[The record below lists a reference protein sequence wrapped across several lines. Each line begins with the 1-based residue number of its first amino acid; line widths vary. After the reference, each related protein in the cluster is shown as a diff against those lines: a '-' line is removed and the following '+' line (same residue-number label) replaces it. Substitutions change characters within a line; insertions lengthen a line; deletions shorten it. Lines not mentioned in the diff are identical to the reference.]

1 MNIILKITYQSH
13 NCNFNFSAIVG
24 NWKINFMYFIS
35 SVWHKY
41 TVGTYVHVTVHDFSW
56 TNYNPW
62 IYLNTQSKCPLV
74 SCKVYIKK
82 GNTIRMV
89 TFWLHDTRL
98 IKECCKSFKSLFS
111 KWKSYLFVTRV
122 GKKTQSWSH
131 SHSQRL
137 EPQISQFDFLL
148 ISLEELLVCKVITR
162 FN

>member
-41 TVGTYVHVTVHDFSW
+41 TVGAYVHVTVHDFSW

-62 IYLNTQSKCPLV
+62 IYFNTQSK
-74 SCKVYIKK
+74 
-82 GNTIRMV
+82 
-89 TFWLHDTRL
+89 
-98 IKECCKSFKSLFS
+98 
-111 KWKSYLFVTRV
+111 
-122 GKKTQSWSH
+122 WSH
-131 SHSQRL
+131 SHCQRL

-148 ISLEELLVCKVITR
+148 ISLGELLVCKVITR